1 MVENCYITA
10 GPTSGLFTF
19 CFVAFHN
26 GQLEYFNI
34 FAPQEW
40 LDLSFQVNVYTN
52 KLQIVGLPQT
62 ENLTSFVY
70 TYDISITRSEVDGDN
85 ISLNNVK
92 YWGEQGIESPWA
104 DFTQELQQME
114 YIDELRGRYPFYF
127 DLPTEDGLA
136 VYVWQ
141 MSESNYQCTLVNDKS
156 IEHPMKIVLNFE
168 SVSVDIMKHIL
179 ESYNLSEED
188 TIIKPYQNPA
198 SSYIYDID
206 DDYQER
212 INALFGR

>member
-1 MVENCYITA
+1 MNLCFEIDPDSNTLQVRGRGQSLDTSRISALYNVSVYEDAYKENIRLSSD
-10 GPTSGLFTF
+10 GNS
-19 CFVAFHN
+19 VA
-26 GQLEYFNI
+26 
-34 FAPQEW
+34 
-40 LDLSFQVNVYTN
+40 
-52 KLQIVGLPQT
+52 
-62 ENLTSFVY
+62 
-70 TYDISITRSEVDGDN
+70 
-85 ISLNNVK
+85 
-92 YWGEQGIESPWA
+92 YWGEQGIESTWA
-104 DFTQELQQME
+104 EFSGLADLD
-114 YIDELRGRYPFYF
+114 YLNELRGRYPFYF